1 MYNQFYPYMMGTIP
15 NATRMASPLMGGAL
29 RTSPLSS
36 LLGARS
42 APAVNAL
49 GGATKASTF
58 TFSGLLNGASKTLG
72 VINQAIPV
80 FYQVKPIINNA
91 KTMYR
96 VAKEINSNDRKN
108 TSTNT
113 NSSNNSNNSN
123 NNTSTNNVSNNS
135 NDVNKPNFFI

>member
-58 TFSGLLNGASKTLG
+58 TFTGLLNGASKTLG

-108 TSTNT
+108 TNT
-113 NSSNNSNNSN
+113 NNSNNNNSN
-123 NNTSTNNVSNNS
+123 NNTSTNNVSNN